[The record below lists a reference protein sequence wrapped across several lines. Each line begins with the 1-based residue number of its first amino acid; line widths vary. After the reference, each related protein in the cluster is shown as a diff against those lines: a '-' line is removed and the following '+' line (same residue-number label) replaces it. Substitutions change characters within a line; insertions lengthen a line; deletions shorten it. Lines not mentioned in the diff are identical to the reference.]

1 MSSLEGM
8 RHEETAL
15 PSPLSL
21 PGARVVVMGVAG
33 SGKSSLAAALAR
45 WAGLPLIEGDDHHC
59 ERSRLKMRAG
69 IPLDDDDRHLWL
81 QRLERALAAAPGGA
95 VLTCSALKRR
105 YRERLRAASPGVR
118 FVFLAIDPGDALE
131 RVSRRP
137 GHFFAPTLMDSQFA
151 ALEPPAGEA
160 GVLCLDATRPM
171 PQLLADAVAW
181 LRAPHDR
188 ETKDNG
194 ETER

>member
-1 MSSLEGM
+1 MSSTEGM
-8 RHEETAL
+8 RHDETAL
-15 PSPLSL
+15 PNTFLL

-33 SGKSSLAAALAR
+33 SGKSSLAAGLAR
-45 WAGLPLIEGDDHHC
+45 CARLPLIEGDDHHC
-59 ERSRLKMRAG
+59 EHSRLKMRAG

-81 QRLERALAAAPGGA
+81 QRLERALAAATGGA

-105 YRERLRAASPGVR
+105 YRERLRAASPRVR
-118 FVFLAIDPGDALE
+118 FIFLAIDPGEALE

-160 GVLCLDATRPM
+160 GVLCLDATRPTA
-171 PQLLADAVAW
+171 QLLADALAW
-181 LRAPHDR
+181 LHAPHEG
-188 ETKDNG
+188 ETSDTG

>member
-15 PSPLSL
+15 PRTSPL
-21 PGARVVVMGVAG
+21 PGSRVVVMGVAG

-45 WAGLPLIEGDDHHC
+45 CARLPLIEGDDHHS
-59 ERSRLKMRAG
+59 EHSRLKMRAG

-81 QRLERALAAAPGGA
+81 QRLERALAAAAGGA

-105 YRERLRAASPGVR
+105 YRERLRAASPGAR
-118 FVFLAIDPGDALE
+118 FIFLAIDPGEALE

-160 GVLCLDATRPM
+160 GVLCLDAKRPM

-181 LRAPHDR
+181 LTTPHGS
-188 ETKDNG
+188 EAKDNG
-194 ETER
+194 VTER

>member
-1 MSSLEGM
+1 MSSTEGM

-15 PSPLSL
+15 PNASPL

-45 WAGLPLIEGDDHHC
+45 CAGLPLIEGDDHHC
-59 ERSRLKMRAG
+59 EHSRLKMRAG

-81 QRLERALAAAPGGA
+81 QRLERALAAATGGA

-118 FVFLAIDPGDALE
+118 FIFLAIDPGEALE

-151 ALEPPAGEA
+151 ALEPPAGET
-160 GVLCLDATRPM
+160 GVLCLDAMRPM
-171 PQLLADAVAW
+171 AQLLAEAVAW
-181 LRAPHDR
+181 LRAPDERQTQASR
-188 ETKDNG
+188 EI
-194 ETER
+194 ER

>member
-1 MSSLEGM
+1 MSFSPDD
-8 RHEETAL
+8 RTNETAL
-15 PSPLSL
+15 PNISPL

-45 WAGLPLIEGDDHHC
+45 CALLPLIEGDDHHC

-81 QRLERALAAAPGGA
+81 QRLERALTAAGSGA

-105 YRERLRAASPGVR
+105 YRERLRAASPGLR
-118 FVFLAIDPGDALE
+118 FVFLAIDPGEALQ

-160 GVLCLDATRPM
+160 GVLCLDAVRPL
-171 PQLLADAVAW
+171 PQLLVETVAW
-181 LRAPHDR
+181 LRNP
-188 ETKDNG
+188 DNTQ
-194 ETER
+194 EDPA